1 VTDLKL
7 CLCCL
12 AGKKDFDSFM
22 PGHGGMMDRMDCQLL
37 MNTFTAF
44 YYYSFIAGRAVS
56 VHRMLFL
63 ISKMSED
70 NQALLWTQVRE
81 SLPFTIYEVVL
92 FCDYVMFNYHCLQL
106 GKELGRL

>member
-1 VTDLKL
+1 
-7 CLCCL
+7 
-12 AGKKDFDSFM
+12 
-22 PGHGGMMDRMDCQLL
+22 MDRMDCQLL

-81 SLPFTIYEVVL
+81 SSLTLHYFCSVTMICCLTTISCSL
-92 FCDYVMFNYHCLQL
+92 ARN
-106 GKELGRL
+106 